1 MFNFN
6 RKRKK
11 EESDASIFQLFDVL
25 TLLLLTQNST
35 PVQPFRYEID
45 MLIEKYHELDKRL
58 MIQESKSSAHL
69 EKKSQ

>member
-1 MFNFN
+1 MFNFS

-11 EESDASIFQLFDVL
+11 EESDASILQIFGMLAP
-25 TLLLLTQNST
+25 LLLAQNST

-58 MIQESKSSAHL
+58 MIQESKSSVHL
-69 EKKSQ
+69 EKKS